1 MTEAEKA
8 YEAAQKRVAEA
19 KADGRHKLD
28 FDKEAFRALEALP
41 PEIGELVE
49 LQVLDCDNTQVA
61 DLAPIAGMTALRTL
75 GLSGTQ
81 VADLAPIA
89 GMTALRTLGLSGTQV
104 ADLAPIAGMTA
115 LRNLWLDGTQVA
127 DLTPIAGMTAL
138 EILYLE
144 NTQVADIS
152 PIAGFAALKALD
164 LTGCPVVDLR
174 PLRGLRGLAHDLKRF
189 TGVRFAQSGAAQ
201 VDARIAEIEEIED
214 NEARGQALLAYLD
227 SLPKWPEPLPSPPYP
242 KESIPEPDAL
252 ARIGLDGDRL
262 ELDPSSPTEAERD
275 ERLKQ
280 ILHERLKV
288 QTRDL
293 CQKAGNQFF
302 RLAARAR
309 ALEVQV
315 ERDFADLDML
325 PLHLAID
332 DIRKM
337 EELGREDEESGDFP
351 PEVQIAL
358 ADVLGTGPGLT
369 LGNPDVDLLVERANR
384 RRSAPPVPESELAA
398 QDALSARLIEA
409 TDAIGDRLRAVEEA
423 VVGSEGAEDR
433 EMQKATHRS
442 LLWRIAAYAGGGV
455 VMGAGLVAGDAAIQL
470 FSPMVVEFVKTNAV
484 LLKDAAATYGP
495 RFLDWF
501 SRALTKIKM

>member
-1 MTEAEKA
+1 MTEAERA
-8 YEAAQKRVAEA
+8 YEAAQKLIA
-19 KADGRHKLD
+19 KAEGRDKLD
-28 FDKEAFRALEALP
+28 FDAPEFRALEALP
-41 PEIGELVE
+41 PEIGELVG
-49 LQVLDCDNTQVA
+49 LRRLFCVKTQLRDLTPIAGLTALRALRLDRTQVA
-61 DLAPIAGMTALRTL
+61 DLAPIAGMTALQTL
-75 GLSGTQ
+75 RLSGTQVADLAPIARMTALQSLDLNSTQ

-89 GMTALRTLGLSGTQV
+89 GMTALKSLDLNNTQV
-104 ADLAPIAGMTA
+104 ADLAPIARMT
-115 LRNLWLDGTQVA
+115 G
-127 DLTPIAGMTAL
+127 LTSLVI
-138 EILYLE
+138 
-144 NTQVADIS
+144 D
-152 PIAGFAALKALD
+152 
-164 LTGCPVVDLR
+164 GCPVVDLR
-174 PLRGLRGLAHDLKRF
+174 PLRGLRGLVHDLRTF
-189 TGVRFAQSGAAQ
+189 DLGVRFEQSGAAQ
-201 VDARIAEIEEIED
+201 VDARIAEIAEIED
-214 NEARGQALLAYLD
+214 HEARGQALFAYLGT
-227 SLPKWPEPLPSPPYP
+227 LPKWPEPLPSPPYP